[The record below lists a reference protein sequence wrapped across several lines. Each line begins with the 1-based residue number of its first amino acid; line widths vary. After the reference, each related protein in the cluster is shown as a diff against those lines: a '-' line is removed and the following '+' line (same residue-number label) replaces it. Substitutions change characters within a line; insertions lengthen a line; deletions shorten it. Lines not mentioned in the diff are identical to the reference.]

1 MSIVPPAALFAT
13 AQVLLLLLIGV
24 AALLTF
30 CLARAMHDHPLAR
43 GLPLIAALCFGAAL
57 LLLIG

>member
-1 MSIVPPAALFAT
+1 MSILPPAALFAT

-30 CLARAMHDHPLAR
+30 CLARATQDHAMAR

-57 LLLIG
+57 LITLR